1 MGLLTD
7 ERRQRR
13 IIGKV
18 LEYENVVIVVLVAVS
33 IMSLPLLCLNEIN
46 QSVALQENALLP
58 GMASSTLKSS
68 YVTQVE
74 QLSELLHS
82 ISVRNATQT
91 STLKFL
97 EDELLNFGLIP
108 FRQVYSDRSG
118 DNLSNVYTI
127 ISPGGDGTEAIVI
140 HAPIQSDNV
149 IGIAAA
155 MVLGR
160 HIRGEQNIWAKDV
173 VLLFTSN
180 GHDGVAAWTSAYV
193 DGQLPVP
200 VTGAIESGLT
210 LHITS
215 ASFDSIQLDLQ
226 GFNAQM
232 PNMDLVLAILASN
245 VPIVLEH
252 QALTPAPRDTLGI
265 FRLHFQILLKSIFQQ
280 AMCLPRGYH
289 AALLNVNI
297 PIVTVSVNS
306 RFQKGQHQGKSRYT
320 IHSYLITIE
329 NALRAMNNMG
339 QRFNLSFTYY
349 IILFRDRFVS
359 ISRYLPPWIAAL
371 LAILVRVMSI
381 WLRLGGDLQQASSHE
396 NIKTNLQRDPHDKS
410 LASTSYD
417 QESSEDVTEIN
428 HDRNVI
434 NHVEAISFTS
444 NNATENSDLRNGAV
458 ANSPSLSALDR
469 NEVSQIQS
477 ETTRWRSSLR
487 AKLQS
492 LQETM
497 GNVLGRQTGQTK
509 VAVDAANLNPRPF
522 SRSHRK
528 SVLQAMMIVCS
539 GWCVP
544 ILLNFDRFQFHQ
556 PYLFTFILE
565 DLSVLDLNTVLF
577 LEKMILATIFT
588 TSCVCFFW
596 RMTHRFVD
604 EAERLKVLLA
614 IQAILLAIAAVFCC
628 SVMIVNF
635 AVNSIINDVV
645 NLARHG
651 VLFQFVAITIW
662 IPLSTV
668 TIVLYL
674 LRS

>member
-1 MGLLTD
+1 
-7 ERRQRR
+7 
-13 IIGKV
+13 
-18 LEYENVVIVVLVAVS
+18 
-33 IMSLPLLCLNEIN
+33 
-46 QSVALQENALLP
+46 
-58 GMASSTLKSS
+58 
-68 YVTQVE
+68 
-74 QLSELLHS
+74 
-82 ISVRNATQT
+82 
-91 STLKFL
+91 
-97 EDELLNFGLIP
+97 
-108 FRQVYSDRSG
+108 
-118 DNLSNVYTI
+118 
-127 ISPGGDGTEAIVI
+127 
-140 HAPIQSDNV
+140 
-149 IGIAAA
+149 
-155 MVLGR
+155 
-160 HIRGEQNIWAKDV
+160 
-173 VLLFTSN
+173 
-180 GHDGVAAWTSAYV
+180 
-193 DGQLPVP
+193 
-200 VTGAIESGLT
+200 
-210 LHITS
+210 
-215 ASFDSIQLDLQ
+215 
-226 GFNAQM
+226 
-232 PNMDLVLAILASN
+232 
-245 VPIVLEH
+245 
-252 QALTPAPRDTLGI
+252 
-265 FRLHFQILLKSIFQQ
+265 
-280 AMCLPRGYH
+280 MCLPRGYH

-635 AVNSIINDVV
+635 GLFLAIYLLACLPLVALHPPLVDTQGRMSLSKGENYYLKTMIQSILQFLFVVLIHPCTFIGMLLFLWHSAVNSIINDVV